1 MKKWL
6 CWLGF
11 WVWAPCAVWAQTVSV
26 VPSATTY
33 VATGGT
39 VLRRALRDALQD
51 RNSAT
56 ASLPAVVTKATSAPD
71 TVMPISGHTR

>member
-39 VLRRALRDALQD
+39 VSFAVTLTYSGVMSAVGFQIGAVPD
-51 RNSAT
+51 RKS
-56 ASLPAVVTKATSAPD
+56 VV
-71 TVMPISGHTR
+71 